1 MGVPPKCQLCEL
13 VTMGKSGIKV
23 ARIGNCG
30 CLFCE
35 ACLYVWSKRSDAS
48 CPTCLKK
55 YTRIFV
61 FDSYRQAYYGENY
74 RDIIHVVYETEKPI
88 NLEVVVKIQDTIY
101 EVEEENTISTS
112 NS

>member
-74 RDIIHVVYETEKPI
+74 RDIIHVVYETEKRDMSAFS
-88 NLEVVVKIQDTIY
+88 EF
-101 EVEEENTISTS
+101 STS
-112 NS
+112 PIETTEIVDKSVSK